1 LQLNLNLFKLKAY
14 GAVPLIVQHIK
25 SNNDEVRFNAC
36 WAVTC
41 CAVDIHIAA
50 DFCRH
55 GWDLN
60 IQFKKVYLT
69 SKRNEMLNKRAI
81 EILRDINQSSQRR
94 STFTET
100 ALKKLLEANLSAKY
114 ALTNQIGKI
123 LLDLP
128 F

>member
-1 LQLNLNLFKLKAY
+1 
-14 GAVPLIVQHIK
+14 
-25 SNNDEVRFNAC
+25 
-36 WAVTC
+36 
-41 CAVDIHIAA
+41 
-50 DFCRH
+50 
-55 GWDLN
+55 
-60 IQFKKVYLT
+60 
-69 SKRNEMLNKRAI
+69 MLNKRAI